1 MLTAENPQRSAPDVD
16 RVACWREEAAALFKA
31 ERDALQE
38 SSKVLGVGIPALAA
52 AGGVAITAGHPYA
65 LLALPFALL
74 LLVTYLL
81 QVYGDVAAMG
91 GARQQLE
98 AALEQE
104 FRRREGG
111 SMEGER
117 YLSPLVYEQFVVEFR
132 TRKDPSQWTNAVALI
147 LALLA
152 LSVFSLWW
160 PHVPG
165 PHATLIRI
173 LAITLT
179 VLAAI
184 PTVFAGLGVVTMRK
198 HIRRALGYEPPPKQ
212 RKKRTLRHFLRA

>member
-1 MLTAENPQRSAPDVD
+1 MASEGSQRSGPDVD
-16 RVACWREEAAALFKA
+16 RVACWREETAALFKA

-52 AGGVAITAGHPYA
+52 AGGVAISAGHSDA

-98 AALEQE
+98 VALECE
-104 FRRREGG
+104 FNRREGEG
-111 SMEGER
+111 SGGEG
-117 YLSPLVYEQFVVEFR
+117 YLSPLVYERFVVECR
-132 TRKDPSQWTNAVALI
+132 TKRDPSQWTNAVALI
-147 LALLA
+147 AALLA
-152 LSVFSLWW
+152 LSIVCLWW

-165 PHATLIRI
+165 PHATPIRI
-173 LAITLT
+173 LAIVLT
-179 VLAAI
+179 TLAAI
-184 PTVFAGLGVVTMRK
+184 PTVFAGLGVCTMRQ
-198 HIRRALGYEPPPKQ
+198 HIRGKLGYVPSPKTS
-212 RKKRTLRHFLRA
+212 KKWAWYRNKGA